1 MRMILEV
8 IDRTVVKTGNYEI
21 FWLIDF
27 FRILSKSSSLNRVSI
42 EEFTKLKM
50 ENQQLKHL
58 LQEMVL
64 KLGQFTSSFTKSNT
78 LKSSGS
84 GSSNAYIISKN

>member
-1 MRMILEV
+1 
-8 IDRTVVKTGNYEI
+8 
-21 FWLIDF
+21 
-27 FRILSKSSSLNRVSI
+27 
-42 EEFTKLKM
+42 M

-58 LQEMVL
+58 LQEMAL
-64 KLGQFTSSFTKSNT
+64 KLGQFTTSFTKSNT